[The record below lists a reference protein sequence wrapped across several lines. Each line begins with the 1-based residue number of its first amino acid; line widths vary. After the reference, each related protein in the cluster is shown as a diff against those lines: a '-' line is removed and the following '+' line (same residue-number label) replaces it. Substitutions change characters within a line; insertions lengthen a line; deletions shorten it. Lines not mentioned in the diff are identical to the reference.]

1 MDSSVPE
8 HLIKEQEAVEAQ
20 IRAAFKGVTREG
32 GISWSESRVV
42 DGYGLEEERAAAR
55 ALDTEQSWEE
65 LVDNPK
71 WHEGFGV
78 GGFCFLD
85 AVGFRY
91 YIAPAMIRWTR
102 RGEGEAFT
110 LERPVAGCLDLI
122 TPEQGLAI
130 ARFVRFMI
138 ATYAP
143 DNVDVFGYSWQDVY
157 EKSWREWDSQADSP
171 R

>member
-1 MDSSVPE
+1 MDSTVPE
-8 HLIKEQEAVEAQ
+8 HLLEEQKAVEAQ

-55 ALDTEQSWEE
+55 AQDTEQSWED
-65 LVDNPK
+65 LVDDPK
-71 WHEGFGV
+71 WREGFGV

-102 RGEGEAFT
+102 RGEGQAFT

-122 TPEQGLAI
+122 SPRQGLAI

-143 DNVDVFGYSWQDVY
+143 ENEDIYGNSWQDAY
-157 EKSWREWDSQADSP
+157 ENHWREWDSQADP
-171 R
+171 RR

>member
-1 MDSSVPE
+1 MDSTVPE
-8 HLIKEQEAVEAQ
+8 HLLEEQQAVETQ

-32 GISWSESRVV
+32 GISWSESEVV
-42 DGYGLEEERAAAR
+42 DGYGLDNERAAAK

-65 LVDNPK
+65 LVDDPK
-71 WHEGFGV
+71 WREDFGV

-102 RGEGEAFT
+102 RGEGVAST
-110 LERPVAGCLDLI
+110 LENPVAGCLDLI
-122 TPEQGLAI
+122 NPEQGLAI

-143 DNVDVFGYSWQDVY
+143 DNEDIFGYSWQDVY
-157 EKSWREWDSQADSP
+157 EKSWREWDSQVEP